1 MIADTYC
8 GYILLYISIR
18 CSGMVDRPIYIICTW
33 AGFFARSYPD
43 FCVTDWNCEKIHRK
57 IYRFTVLKCR
67 RKNFEGYNFVSF
79 LQFFCDIFVKFLTI
93 LTKMSQSQN
102 CPSYNFDSFCA
113 PIALKIFLFWL
124 LTFRL

>member
-18 CSGMVDRPIYIICTW
+18 CNSMVDRPIYIICTW

-67 RKNFEGYNFVSF
+67 RGKCKSYNFGSF

-113 PIALKIFLFWL
+113 APITQNFLFWL